1 MKKNIEKILALSL
14 VSSMT
19 FANLSFAEQQ
29 DLIKKSETVY
39 VTVEG
44 NEIKDKSVSVWLNSD
59 KNIKA
64 NDKSNLT
71 NVKDLKTD
79 KELKSENGY
88 LKLDENKKDIY
99 YKGDTDKKLP
109 VDVSVKYFLDG
120 KEMKASE
127 LDGKSGH
134 LKIVITSKNNR
145 YENKTIDGQSKNVYS
160 PYVVVAAMT
169 FDDEKVENITS
180 DDIKVVKDG
189 KNEIVTTVM
198 TPGMKQNL
206 SGIVEDKELDNF
218 KDEVSVEMDIKDYKP
233 VEIYSVITNEFFQEK
248 KNIDSLDKL
257 QNGVKELQDNSQK
270 LVDASVKLSE
280 GQDKLNSGISQ
291 MQTGVTKLHNGSQKL
306 ASSTQQM
313 QGKFSG
319 IQSKVGPIQGYV
331 AQMNDGSLKLYNGV
345 SDYTAAV
352 GKIKENT
359 AKIKEGSE
367 KLAKGATDLDNGVGK
382 LKDAT
387 SQLRAGTE
395 NMKEMTAQKD
405 QLLEKSS
412 QLSNGLNGLAGSY
425 GQLADTVEQIS
436 GKSQQLKDSSAQ
448 FNEKLQ
454 QVAQLAGSADGSA
467 NAEKIARGL
476 ESSAEGL
483 NNAIQQLQA
492 KNEEGQ
498 LNDTIAYLQAQKN
511 VMYVQAESIRNAGS
525 QNAGSQN
532 AGQQKLQAAL
542 SQLAQSSSQLSQGNA
557 DLSNALMRTSA
568 AMNQSKAKLVDS
580 SNQLSQGL
588 GQMGG
593 ALNGADGLSTLKDS
607 IDKLDDATGQIKG
620 GSQTLKEG
628 TLQNEQAMA
637 MLLNGMEEL
646 DKNSSALVEG
656 SSKLS
661 GGLQEFN
668 KQSALLSSLSQ
679 INEKAIIP
687 MSNAINML
695 NDGLGKLDSSTGQL
709 KSGSDELSSG
719 QKEFSSKLKEYKE
732 KGIDELSNKTKDL
745 NKFKDIIDAMS
756 DLAVKDSSFTGTDD
770 NFETKSR
777 IVEKIK

>member
-64 NDKSNLT
+64 DDKSNLK

-127 LDGKSGH
+127 LEGKSGH

-145 YENKTIDGQSKNVYS
+145 YEAKTIDGQSRNVYS

-169 FDDEKVENITS
+169 FDDEKVENVTS
-180 DDIKVVKDG
+180 EDIKVVKDG

-206 SGIVEDKELDNF
+206 SKIVEDKELDNF

-291 MQTGVTKLHNGSQKL
+291 MQTGVTKLHSGSQKL

-331 AQMNDGSLKLYNGV
+331 AQMNDGSLKLYNGI

-359 AKIKEGSE
+359 VKIKEGSE

-454 QVAQLAGSADGSA
+454 QVAQLAGGAETSAS
-467 NAEKIARGL
+467 AEKIARGL

-492 KNEEGQ
+492 NNEEGQ

-525 QNAGSQN
+525 QNAG
-532 AGQQKLQAAL
+532 QQKLQAAL
-542 SQLAQSSSQLSQGNA
+542 AQLAQSSTALSQGNA

-628 TLQNEQAMA
+628 TLQNEKAMA

-709 KSGSDELSSG
+709 KSGSDKLASG

-756 DLAVKDSSFTGTDD
+756 DLAVKDSSFTGTDN

>member
-14 VSSMT
+14 ISSMT

-127 LDGKSGH
+127 LEGKSGH

-145 YENKTIDGQSKNVYS
+145 YEAKTIDGQSRNVYS

-169 FDDEKVENITS
+169 FDDEKVENVTS

-206 SGIVEDKELDNF
+206 RGIVEDKNLDKF

-291 MQTGVTKLHNGSQKL
+291 MQTGVTKLHSGSQKL

-331 AQMNDGSLKLYNGV
+331 AQMNDGSLKLYNGI

-352 GKIKENT
+352 AKIKENT

-467 NAEKIARGL
+467 SAEKIARGL

-525 QNAGSQN
+525 QNAG
-532 AGQQKLQAAL
+532 QQKLQAAL
-542 SQLAQSSSQLSQGNA
+542 AQLAQSSSALSQGNA

-580 SNQLSQGL
+580 SNQLSKGL

-628 TLQNEQAMA
+628 TLQNEKAMA

-709 KSGSDELSSG
+709 KSGSDELASG

-756 DLAVKDSSFTGTDD
+756 DLAVKDSSFTGTDN

>member
-79 KELKSENGY
+79 KMLKSENGY

-127 LDGKSGH
+127 LEGKSGH

-145 YENKTIDGQSKNVYS
+145 YEAKTIDGQSRNVYS

-169 FDDEKVENITS
+169 FDDEKVENVTS

-206 SGIVEDKELDNF
+206 RGIVEDKNLDKF

-291 MQTGVTKLHNGSQKL
+291 MQTGVTKLHSGSQKL

-331 AQMNDGSLKLYNGV
+331 AQMNDGSLKLYNGI

-352 GKIKENT
+352 AKIKQNT
-359 AKIKEGSE
+359 AKIKAGSE
-367 KLAKGATDLDNGVGK
+367 KLAKG
-382 LKDAT
+382 
-387 SQLRAGTE
+387 
-395 NMKEMTAQKD
+395 
-405 QLLEKSS
+405 
-412 QLSNGLNGLAGSY
+412 
-425 GQLADTVEQIS
+425 
-436 GKSQQLKDSSAQ
+436 
-448 FNEKLQ
+448 
-454 QVAQLAGSADGSA
+454 
-467 NAEKIARGL
+467 
-476 ESSAEGL
+476 
-483 NNAIQQLQA
+483 
-492 KNEEGQ
+492 
-498 LNDTIAYLQAQKN
+498 
-511 VMYVQAESIRNAGS
+511 
-525 QNAGSQN
+525 
-532 AGQQKLQAAL
+532 
-542 SQLAQSSSQLSQGNA
+542 
-557 DLSNALMRTSA
+557 
-568 AMNQSKAKLVDS
+568 
-580 SNQLSQGL
+580 
-588 GQMGG
+588 
-593 ALNGADGLSTLKDS
+593 
-607 IDKLDDATGQIKG
+607 
-620 GSQTLKEG
+620 
-628 TLQNEQAMA
+628 
-637 MLLNGMEEL
+637 
-646 DKNSSALVEG
+646 
-656 SSKLS
+656 
-661 GGLQEFN
+661 
-668 KQSALLSSLSQ
+668 
-679 INEKAIIP
+679 
-687 MSNAINML
+687 
-695 NDGLGKLDSSTGQL
+695 
-709 KSGSDELSSG
+709 
-719 QKEFSSKLKEYKE
+719 
-732 KGIDELSNKTKDL
+732 
-745 NKFKDIIDAMS
+745 
-756 DLAVKDSSFTGTDD
+756 
-770 NFETKSR
+770 
-777 IVEKIK
+777 

>member
-88 LKLDENKKDIY
+88 LKLDENKKDVY

-127 LDGKSGH
+127 LEGKSGH

-145 YENKTIDGQSKNVYS
+145 YVAKTIDGQSRNVYS

-169 FDDEKVENITS
+169 FDDEKVENVTS

-319 IQSKVGPIQGYV
+319 IQSKVGPIQGYL
-331 AQMNDGSLKLYNGV
+331 AQMNDGSLKLYNGI

-405 QLLEKSS
+405 KLLEKSS

-454 QVAQLAGSADGSA
+454 QVAQLAGGSETSAS
-467 NAEKIARGL
+467 AEKIARGL

-525 QNAGSQN
+525 QNAG
-532 AGQQKLQAAL
+532 QQQLQAAL
-542 SQLAQSSSQLSQGNA
+542 SQLAKSSSALSKGNA

-568 AMNQSKAKLVDS
+568 AMNQSKAKLIDS

-628 TLQNEQAMA
+628 TLQNEKAMA

-695 NDGLGKLDSSTGQL
+695 NDGLGKLDSSAGQL
-709 KSGSDELSSG
+709 KSGSDELASG

-756 DLAVKDSSFTGTDD
+756 DLAVKDSSFTGTDN

>member
-64 NDKSNLT
+64 NDKSNLK

-109 VDVSVKYFLDG
+109 VDISVKYFLDG

-127 LDGKSGH
+127 LEGKSGH

-145 YENKTIDGQSKNVYS
+145 YEAKTIDGQSRNVYS

-169 FDDEKVENITS
+169 FDDEKVENVTS

-206 SGIVEDKELDNF
+206 SKIVEDKELDNF
-218 KDEVSVEMDIKDYKP
+218 KEEVSVEMDIKEYKP

-291 MQTGVTKLHNGSQKL
+291 MQTGVTKLHSGSQKL

-331 AQMNDGSLKLYNGV
+331 AQMNDGSLKLYNGI

-359 AKIKEGSE
+359 AKIKEGSK

-405 QLLEKSS
+405 RLLEKSS

-436 GKSQQLKDSSAQ
+436 GKSAQLKDSSAQ

-454 QVAQLAGSADGSA
+454 QVAQLAGGAETSAS
-467 NAEKIARGL
+467 AEKIARGL

-492 KNEEGQ
+492 NNEEGQ

-525 QNAGSQN
+525 QNAG
-532 AGQQKLQAAL
+532 QQKLQAAL
-542 SQLAQSSSQLSQGNA
+542 NELAQSSSALSQGNA

-628 TLQNEQAMA
+628 TLQNEKAMA

-709 KSGSDELSSG
+709 KSGSDELASG

-745 NKFKDIIDAMS
+745 NKFKAIIDAMS
-756 DLAVKDSSFTGTDD
+756 DLAVKDSSFTGTDN

>member
-64 NDKSNLT
+64 NDKSNLK

-127 LDGKSGH
+127 LEGKSGH

-145 YENKTIDGQSKNVYS
+145 YEAKTIDGQSRNVYS

-206 SGIVEDKELDNF
+206 SKIVEDKELDNF

-319 IQSKVGPIQGYV
+319 IQSKVGPIQGYI
-331 AQMNDGSLKLYNGV
+331 AQMNDGSLKLYNGI
-345 SDYTAAV
+345 SDYTTAV
-352 GKIKENT
+352 AKIKENT

-454 QVAQLAGSADGSA
+454 QVAQLAGGADGSA
-467 NAEKIARGL
+467 SAEKIARGL

-492 KNEEGQ
+492 NNEEGQ

-525 QNAGSQN
+525 QNAG
-532 AGQQKLQAAL
+532 QQKLQAAL
-542 SQLAQSSSQLSQGNA
+542 NELAQSSSALSQGNA

-628 TLQNEQAMA
+628 TLQNEKAMA

-709 KSGSDELSSG
+709 KSGSDKLASG

-745 NKFKDIIDAMS
+745 NKFKDIVDAMS
-756 DLAVKDSSFTGTDD
+756 DLAVKDSSFTGTDN

>member
-64 NDKSNLT
+64 NDKSNLK

-127 LDGKSGH
+127 LEGKSGH

-145 YENKTIDGQSKNVYS
+145 YEAKTIDGQSRNVYS

-169 FDDEKVENITS
+169 FDDEKVENVTS

-206 SGIVEDKELDNF
+206 TGIVEDKELDNF

-291 MQTGVTKLHNGSQKL
+291 MQTGVTKLHSGSQKL

-331 AQMNDGSLKLYNGV
+331 AQMNDGSLKLYNV
-345 SDYTAAV
+345 ISDYTAAV

-467 NAEKIARGL
+467 SAEKIARGL

-492 KNEEGQ
+492 NNEEGQ

-525 QNAGSQN
+525 QS

-542 SQLAQSSSQLSQGNA
+542 AQLAQSSSALSQGNA

-568 AMNQSKAKLVDS
+568 AMNQSKAKLVDY

-628 TLQNEQAMA
+628 TLQNEKAMA

-709 KSGSDELSSG
+709 KSGSGELASG

-756 DLAVKDSSFTGTDD
+756 DLAVKDSSFTGTDN

>member
-127 LDGKSGH
+127 LEGKSGH

-145 YENKTIDGQSKNVYS
+145 YEAKTIDGQSRNVYS

-169 FDDEKVENITS
+169 FDDEKVENVTS

-206 SGIVEDKELDNF
+206 SEIVEDKELDNF

-291 MQTGVTKLHNGSQKL
+291 MQTGVTKLHSGSQKL

-331 AQMNDGSLKLYNGV
+331 AQMNDGSLKLYNGI

-454 QVAQLAGSADGSA
+454 QVAQLAGGAETSAS
-467 NAEKIARGL
+467 AEKIARGL

-525 QNAGSQN
+525 QNAG
-532 AGQQKLQAAL
+532 QQKLQAAL
-542 SQLAQSSSQLSQGNA
+542 AQLAQSSSALSQGNA

-593 ALNGADGLSTLKDS
+593 ALNGAEGLSTLKDS

-628 TLQNEQAMA
+628 TLQNEKAMA

-709 KSGSDELSSG
+709 KSGSDELASG

>member
-64 NDKSNLT
+64 NDKSNLK

-127 LDGKSGH
+127 LEGKSGH

-145 YENKTIDGQSKNVYS
+145 YEAKTIDGQSRNVYS

-206 SGIVEDKELDNF
+206 SKIVEDKELDNF

-291 MQTGVTKLHNGSQKL
+291 MQTGVTKLHSGSQKL

-331 AQMNDGSLKLYNGV
+331 AQMNYGSLKLYNGI

-454 QVAQLAGSADGSA
+454 QVAQLAGGADGSA
-467 NAEKIARGL
+467 SAEKIARGL

-525 QNAGSQN
+525 QNAG
-532 AGQQKLQAAL
+532 QQKLQAAL
-542 SQLAQSSSQLSQGNA
+542 AQLAQSSSALSQGNA

-628 TLQNEQAMA
+628 TLQNEKAMA

-709 KSGSDELSSG
+709 KSGSDELASG

-756 DLAVKDSSFTGTDD
+756 DLAVKDSSFTGTDN

>member
-127 LDGKSGH
+127 LEGKSGH

-145 YENKTIDGQSKNVYS
+145 YEAKTIDGQSRNVYS

-169 FDDEKVENITS
+169 FDDEKVENVTS

-206 SGIVEDKELDNF
+206 TGIVEDKELDNF

-291 MQTGVTKLHNGSQKL
+291 MQTGVTKLHSGSQKL

-313 QGKFSG
+313 QDKFSG
-319 IQSKVGPIQGYV
+319 LQSKVGPIQGYV
-331 AQMNDGSLKLYNGV
+331 AQMNDGSLKLYNGI

-454 QVAQLAGSADGSA
+454 QVAQLAGGADGSA
-467 NAEKIARGL
+467 STEKIARGL

-492 KNEEGQ
+492 NNEEGQ

-525 QNAGSQN
+525 QNAG
-532 AGQQKLQAAL
+532 QQKLQAAL
-542 SQLAQSSSQLSQGNA
+542 AQLAQSSTALSQGNA

-628 TLQNEQAMA
+628 TLQNEKAMA

-709 KSGSDELSSG
+709 KSGSDKLASG

-756 DLAVKDSSFTGTDD
+756 DLAVKDSSFTGTDN

>member
-14 VSSMT
+14 ISSMT

-59 KNIKA
+59 KNIKT

-127 LDGKSGH
+127 LEGKSGH

-145 YENKTIDGQSKNVYS
+145 YEKKTIDGQSKNVYS

-169 FDDEKVENITS
+169 FDDEKVNNVSS
-180 DDIKVVKDG
+180 DDVKIVKDG

-206 SGIVEDKELDNF
+206 SGIVEDKELDKF

-291 MQTGVTKLHNGSQKL
+291 MQTGVTKLHSGSQKL

-313 QGKFSG
+313 QGNFSG
-319 IQSKVGPIQGYV
+319 LQSKVGPIQGYI
-331 AQMNDGSLKLYNGV
+331 AQMNDGSLKLYNGI

-395 NMKEMTAQKD
+395 NMKQMTAQKD

-425 GQLADTVEQIS
+425 GQLADTVQQIS
-436 GKSQQLKDSSAQ
+436 GKSAQLKDSSAQ
-448 FNEKLQ
+448 FNQKLQ
-454 QVAQLAGSADGSA
+454 QVAQLAGGADGSA
-467 NAEKIARGL
+467 NAEKIALGL
-476 ESSAEGL
+476 ETSAEGL
-483 NNAIQQLQA
+483 DNAIQQLQA
-492 KNEEGQ
+492 KNEDGQ
-498 LNDTIAYLQAQKN
+498 LSDTIAYLQAQKN
-511 VMYVQAESIRNAGS
+511 LMYVQAQSIR
-525 QNAGSQN
+525 NAGSQN

-542 SQLAQSSSQLSQGNA
+542 AQLAQSSSALSQGNA

-568 AMNQSKAKLVDS
+568 AMNQSKSKLVDS
-580 SNQLSQGL
+580 SNKLSQGL

-620 GSQTLKEG
+620 GSQSLKEG
-628 TLQNEQAMA
+628 TLQNEQAMT

-656 SSKLS
+656 SKKLS

-668 KQSALLSSLSQ
+668 KQSTLLSSLSQ
-679 INEKAIIP
+679 INDKAIIP

-695 NDGLGKLDSSTGQL
+695 NDGLGQLDSSTGQL
-709 KSGSDELSSG
+709 KSGSDKLSSG

-745 NKFKDIIDAMS
+745 NKFKDIVDAMS
-756 DLAVKDSSFTGTDD
+756 DLAVKDSSFTGTDN

-777 IVEKIK
+777 IIEKIK

>member
-64 NDKSNLT
+64 NDKSNLK

-127 LDGKSGH
+127 LEGKSGH

-145 YENKTIDGQSKNVYS
+145 YEAKTIDGQSRNVYS

-169 FDDEKVENITS
+169 FDDEKVENVTS

-206 SGIVEDKELDNF
+206 TGIVEDKELDNF

-331 AQMNDGSLKLYNGV
+331 AQMNDGSLKLYNGI

-454 QVAQLAGSADGSA
+454 QVAQLAGGAETSAS
-467 NAEKIARGL
+467 AEKIARGL

-525 QNAGSQN
+525 QNAG
-532 AGQQKLQAAL
+532 QQKLQAAL
-542 SQLAQSSSQLSQGNA
+542 NELAQSSSALSKGNA

-628 TLQNEQAMA
+628 TLQNEKAMA

-709 KSGSDELSSG
+709 KSGSDELASG

-756 DLAVKDSSFTGTDD
+756 DLAVKDSSFTGTDN

>member
-14 VSSMT
+14 ISSMT

-127 LDGKSGH
+127 LEGKSGH

-145 YENKTIDGQSKNVYS
+145 YEAKTIDGQSRNVYS

-169 FDDEKVENITS
+169 FDDEKVENVTS

-206 SGIVEDKELDNF
+206 TGIVEDKNLDKF

-291 MQTGVTKLHNGSQKL
+291 MQTGVTKLHSGSQKL

-331 AQMNDGSLKLYNGV
+331 AQMNDGSLKLHNGI

-352 GKIKENT
+352 AKIKENT
-359 AKIKEGSE
+359 TKIKAGSE

-454 QVAQLAGSADGSA
+454 QVAQLAGGAETSAS
-467 NAEKIARGL
+467 AEKIARGL

-492 KNEEGQ
+492 NNEEGQ

-525 QNAGSQN
+525 QNAG
-532 AGQQKLQAAL
+532 QQKLQAAL
-542 SQLAQSSSQLSQGNA
+542 AQLAQSSTALSQGNA

-628 TLQNEQAMA
+628 TLQNEKAMA

-709 KSGSDELSSG
+709 KSGSDKLASG

-756 DLAVKDSSFTGTDD
+756 DLAVKDSSFTGTDN

>member
-1 MKKNIEKILALSL
+1 MKKNIEKVLALTL
-14 VSSMT
+14 ISSIT

-127 LDGKSGH
+127 LEGKSGH

-145 YENKTIDGQSKNVYS
+145 YEAKTIDGQSRNVYS

-169 FDDEKVENITS
+169 FDDEKVNNVSS

-206 SGIVEDKELDNF
+206 RGIVEDKNLDKF

-291 MQTGVTKLHNGSQKL
+291 MQTGVTKLHSGSQKL

-331 AQMNDGSLKLYNGV
+331 AQMNDGSLKLYNGI

-352 GKIKENT
+352 AKIKENT

-395 NMKEMTAQKD
+395 NMKEMNAQKD

-454 QVAQLAGSADGSA
+454 QVAQLAGGADGSA
-467 NAEKIARGL
+467 SAEKIARGL

-483 NNAIQQLQA
+483 NNVIQQLQA
-492 KNEEGQ
+492 NNEEGQ

-525 QNAGSQN
+525 QNAG
-532 AGQQKLQAAL
+532 QQKLQAAL
-542 SQLAQSSSQLSQGNA
+542 AQLAQSSSALSQGNA

-628 TLQNEQAMA
+628 TLQNEKAMA

-709 KSGSDELSSG
+709 KSGSDKLSSG

-756 DLAVKDSSFTGTDD
+756 DLAVKDSSFTGTDN

>member
-14 VSSMT
+14 ISSMT

-127 LDGKSGH
+127 LEGKSGH

-145 YENKTIDGQSKNVYS
+145 YEKKTIDGQSRNVYS

-169 FDDEKVENITS
+169 FDDEKVNNVSS
-180 DDIKVVKDG
+180 DDVKIVKDG

-206 SGIVEDKELDNF
+206 SGIVEDKNLDKF

-319 IQSKVGPIQGYV
+319 IQGKVGPIQGYI

-395 NMKEMTAQKD
+395 NMKQMNAQKD

-425 GQLADTVEQIS
+425 GQLADTVQQIS
-436 GKSQQLKDSSAQ
+436 GKSAQLKDSSAQ
-448 FNEKLQ
+448 FNQKLQ
-454 QVAQLAGSADGSA
+454 QVAQAAGGVDTSA
-467 NAEKIARGL
+467 NTEKIALGL

-492 KNEEGQ
+492 NNEEGQ

-511 VMYVQAESIRNAGS
+511 VMYAQAESIR
-525 QNAGSQN
+525 NAGSQN

-542 SQLAQSSSQLSQGNA
+542 NELAQSSSALSQGNA

-593 ALNGADGLSTLKDS
+593 ALNGAEGLSTLKDS

-656 SSKLS
+656 SKKLS

-709 KSGSDELSSG
+709 KSGSDKLSSG

-756 DLAVKDSSFTGTDD
+756 DLAVKDSSFTGTDN

-777 IVEKIK
+777 IIEKIK

>member
-127 LDGKSGH
+127 LEGKSGH

-145 YENKTIDGQSKNVYS
+145 YEAKTIDGQSRNVYS

-169 FDDEKVENITS
+169 FDDEKVENVTS
-180 DDIKVVKDG
+180 EDIKVVKDG

-206 SGIVEDKELDNF
+206 SKIVEDKELDNF

-331 AQMNDGSLKLYNGV
+331 AQMNDGSLKLYNGI

-436 GKSQQLKDSSAQ
+436 GKYQQLKDSSAQ

-454 QVAQLAGSADGSA
+454 QVTQLAGGADGSA
-467 NAEKIARGL
+467 SAEKIARGL

-492 KNEEGQ
+492 NNEEGQ

-525 QNAGSQN
+525 QNAG
-532 AGQQKLQAAL
+532 QQKLQAAL
-542 SQLAQSSSQLSQGNA
+542 AQLAQSSSALSQGNA

-628 TLQNEQAMA
+628 TLQNEKAMA

-709 KSGSDELSSG
+709 KSGSDELASG

-756 DLAVKDSSFTGTDD
+756 DLAVKDSSFTGTDN

>member
-127 LDGKSGH
+127 LEGKSGH

-145 YENKTIDGQSKNVYS
+145 YEAKTIDGQSRNVYS

-169 FDDEKVENITS
+169 FDDEKVENVTS

-206 SGIVEDKELDNF
+206 SEIVEDKELDNF

-331 AQMNDGSLKLYNGV
+331 AQMNDGSLKLYNGI

-352 GKIKENT
+352 AKIKENT

-454 QVAQLAGSADGSA
+454 QVAQLAGGAETSAS
-467 NAEKIARGL
+467 AEKIARGL

-492 KNEEGQ
+492 NNEEGQ

-525 QNAGSQN
+525 QNAG
-532 AGQQKLQAAL
+532 QQKLQAAL
-542 SQLAQSSSQLSQGNA
+542 AQLAQSSSALSQGNA

-628 TLQNEQAMA
+628 TLQNEKAMA

-709 KSGSDELSSG
+709 KSGSDKLASG

-756 DLAVKDSSFTGTDD
+756 DLAVKDSSFTGTDN

>member
-1 MKKNIEKILALSL
+1 MKKNIEKVLALTL
-14 VSSMT
+14 ISSIT

-127 LDGKSGH
+127 LEGKSGH

-145 YENKTIDGQSKNVYS
+145 YEAKTIDGQSRNVYS

-169 FDDEKVENITS
+169 FDDEKVNNVSS

-206 SGIVEDKELDNF
+206 RGIVEDKNLDKF

-291 MQTGVTKLHNGSQKL
+291 MQTGVTKLHSGSQKL

-331 AQMNDGSLKLYNGV
+331 AQMNDGSLKLYNGI

-359 AKIKEGSE
+359 AKIKAGSE

-454 QVAQLAGSADGSA
+454 QVAQLAGGAETSAS
-467 NAEKIARGL
+467 AEKIARGL

-525 QNAGSQN
+525 QNA
-532 AGQQKLQAAL
+532 AQQKLQAAL
-542 SQLAQSSSQLSQGNA
+542 AQLAQSSSALSQGNA

-628 TLQNEQAMA
+628 TLQNEKAMA
-637 MLLNGMEEL
+637 MLLNGIKEL

-709 KSGSDELSSG
+709 KSGSDKLASG

-756 DLAVKDSSFTGTDD
+756 DLAVKDSSFTGTDS

>member
-109 VDVSVKYFLDG
+109 VDISVKYFLDG
-120 KEMKASE
+120 KEMRASE
-127 LDGKSGH
+127 LEGKSGH

-145 YENKTIDGQSKNVYS
+145 YEAKTIDGQSRNVYS

-206 SGIVEDKELDNF
+206 SKIVEDKELDNF

-319 IQSKVGPIQGYV
+319 IQSKVGPIQGYI
-331 AQMNDGSLKLYNGV
+331 AQMNDGSLKLYNGI
-345 SDYTAAV
+345 SDYTTAV
-352 GKIKENT
+352 AKIKENT

-395 NMKEMTAQKD
+395 SMKEMTAQKD

-454 QVAQLAGSADGSA
+454 QVAQLAGGAETSASE
-467 NAEKIARGL
+467 EKIARGL

-492 KNEEGQ
+492 NNEEGQ
-498 LNDTIAYLQAQKN
+498 LNDIIAYLQAQKN

-525 QNAGSQN
+525 QNAG
-532 AGQQKLQAAL
+532 QQKLQAAL
-542 SQLAQSSSQLSQGNA
+542 AQLAQSSSALSQGNA

-628 TLQNEQAMA
+628 TLQNEKAMA

-709 KSGSDELSSG
+709 KSGSDKLASG

-756 DLAVKDSSFTGTDD
+756 DLAVKDSSFTGTDN

>member
-64 NDKSNLT
+64 NDKSNLK

-127 LDGKSGH
+127 LEGKSGH

-145 YENKTIDGQSKNVYS
+145 YEAKTIDGQSRNVYS

-206 SGIVEDKELDNF
+206 SEIVEDKELDNF

-291 MQTGVTKLHNGSQKL
+291 MQTGVTKLHSGSQKL

-331 AQMNDGSLKLYNGV
+331 AQMNDGSLKLYNGI

-436 GKSQQLKDSSAQ
+436 GKSAQLKDSSAQ

-454 QVAQLAGSADGSA
+454 QVAQLAGGAETSAS
-467 NAEKIARGL
+467 AEKIARGL

-492 KNEEGQ
+492 NNEEGQ
-498 LNDTIAYLQAQKN
+498 LDETIAYLQAQKN

-525 QNAGSQN
+525 QNAG
-532 AGQQKLQAAL
+532 QQKLQAAL
-542 SQLAQSSSQLSQGNA
+542 AQLAQSSTALSQGNA

-593 ALNGADGLSTLKDS
+593 ALNGADGLSTFKDS

-628 TLQNEQAMA
+628 TLQNEKAMA

-709 KSGSDELSSG
+709 KSGSDKLASG

-756 DLAVKDSSFTGTDD
+756 DLAVKDSSFTGTDN

>member
-127 LDGKSGH
+127 LEGKSGH

-145 YENKTIDGQSKNVYS
+145 YEAKTIDGQSRNVYS

-206 SGIVEDKELDNF
+206 SEIVEDKELDNF

-257 QNGVKELQDNSQK
+257 QNGVKELRDNSQK

-291 MQTGVTKLHNGSQKL
+291 MQTGVTKLHSGSQKL

-331 AQMNDGSLKLYNGV
+331 AQMNDGSLKLYNGI

-359 AKIKEGSE
+359 AKIKAGSE

-454 QVAQLAGSADGSA
+454 QVAQLAGGADGSA
-467 NAEKIARGL
+467 SAEKIARGL

-492 KNEEGQ
+492 NNEEGQ

-525 QNAGSQN
+525 QNAG
-532 AGQQKLQAAL
+532 QQKLQAAL
-542 SQLAQSSSQLSQGNA
+542 AQLAQSSTALSQGNA

-628 TLQNEQAMA
+628 TLQNEKAMA

-709 KSGSDELSSG
+709 KSGSDELASG

-756 DLAVKDSSFTGTDD
+756 DLAVKDSSFTGTDN

>member
-127 LDGKSGH
+127 LEGKSGH

-145 YENKTIDGQSKNVYS
+145 YEAKTIDGQSRNVYS

-169 FDDEKVENITS
+169 FDDEKVENVTS

-206 SGIVEDKELDNF
+206 TGIVEDKELDNF

-291 MQTGVTKLHNGSQKL
+291 MQTGVTKLHSGSQKL

-331 AQMNDGSLKLYNGV
+331 AQMNDGSLKLYNGI

-454 QVAQLAGSADGSA
+454 QVTQLAGGAETSAS
-467 NAEKIARGL
+467 AEKIARGL

-525 QNAGSQN
+525 QNAG
-532 AGQQKLQAAL
+532 QQKLQAAL
-542 SQLAQSSSQLSQGNA
+542 AQLAQSSSALSQGNA

-628 TLQNEQAMA
+628 TLQNEKAMA

-709 KSGSDELSSG
+709 KSGSDKLASG

-756 DLAVKDSSFTGTDD
+756 DLAVKDSSFTGTDS

>member
-1 MKKNIEKILALSL
+1 MKKNIEKVLALTL
-14 VSSMT
+14 ISSMT

-64 NDKSNLT
+64 NDKSNLK

-127 LDGKSGH
+127 LEGKSGH

-145 YENKTIDGQSKNVYS
+145 YEAKTIDGQSRNVYS

-169 FDDEKVENITS
+169 FDDEKVNNVSS

-206 SGIVEDKELDNF
+206 RGIVEDKNLDKF

-291 MQTGVTKLHNGSQKL
+291 MQTGVTKLHSGSHKL

-331 AQMNDGSLKLYNGV
+331 AQMNDGSLKLYNGI

-359 AKIKEGSE
+359 AKIKAGSE

-454 QVAQLAGSADGSA
+454 QVAQLAGGAETSAS
-467 NAEKIARGL
+467 AEKIARGL

-492 KNEEGQ
+492 NNEEGQ

-525 QNAGSQN
+525 QNAG
-532 AGQQKLQAAL
+532 QQKLQAAL
-542 SQLAQSSSQLSQGNA
+542 AQLAQSSSALSQGNA
-557 DLSNALMRTSA
+557 DLSNALTRTSA

-628 TLQNEQAMA
+628 TLQNEKAMA
-637 MLLNGMEEL
+637 MLLNGIKEL

-709 KSGSDELSSG
+709 KSGSDKLASG

-756 DLAVKDSSFTGTDD
+756 DLAVKDSSFTGTDN

>member
-64 NDKSNLT
+64 NDKSNLK

-127 LDGKSGH
+127 LEGKSGH

-145 YENKTIDGQSKNVYS
+145 YEAKTIDGQSRNVYS

-169 FDDEKVENITS
+169 FDDEKVENVTS

-206 SGIVEDKELDNF
+206 SKIVEDKELDNF

-291 MQTGVTKLHNGSQKL
+291 MQTGVTKLHSGSQKL

-331 AQMNDGSLKLYNGV
+331 AQMNDGSLKLYNGI

-454 QVAQLAGSADGSA
+454 QVAQLAGGADGSA
-467 NAEKIARGL
+467 SVEKIARGL

-492 KNEEGQ
+492 NNEEGQ

-525 QNAGSQN
+525 QNAG
-532 AGQQKLQAAL
+532 QQKLQAAL
-542 SQLAQSSSQLSQGNA
+542 AQLAQSSSALSQGNA

-628 TLQNEQAMA
+628 TLQNEKAMA
-637 MLLNGMEEL
+637 MLLKGMEEL
-646 DKNSSALVEG
+646 DENSSALVEG

-709 KSGSDELSSG
+709 KSGSDELASG
-719 QKEFSSKLKEYKE
+719 QKEFSSKLREYKE

>member
-127 LDGKSGH
+127 LEGKSGH

-145 YENKTIDGQSKNVYS
+145 YEAKTIDGQSRNVYS

-169 FDDEKVENITS
+169 FDDEKVENVTS

-189 KNEIVTTVM
+189 KNEIVSTVM

-206 SGIVEDKELDNF
+206 TGIVEDKELDNF

-291 MQTGVTKLHNGSQKL
+291 MQTGVTKLHSGSQKL

-331 AQMNDGSLKLYNGV
+331 AQMNDGSLKLYNGI

-352 GKIKENT
+352 AKIKENT

-395 NMKEMTAQKD
+395 NMKEMNAQKD
-405 QLLEKSS
+405 QLLEKST

-454 QVAQLAGSADGSA
+454 QVAQLAGGAETSAS
-467 NAEKIARGL
+467 AEKIARGL

-492 KNEEGQ
+492 NNEEGQ

-525 QNAGSQN
+525 QNAG
-532 AGQQKLQAAL
+532 QQKLQAAL
-542 SQLAQSSSQLSQGNA
+542 AQLAQSSSQLSQGNA

-628 TLQNEQAMA
+628 TLQNEKAMA

-679 INEKAIIP
+679 INDKAIIP
-687 MSNAINML
+687 MTNAINML

-709 KSGSDELSSG
+709 KSGSDKLSSG

-756 DLAVKDSSFTGTDD
+756 DLAVKDSSFTGTDN

>member
-109 VDVSVKYFLDG
+109 VDISVKYFLDG

-127 LDGKSGH
+127 LEGKSGH

-145 YENKTIDGQSKNVYS
+145 YEAKTIDGQSRNVYS

-206 SGIVEDKELDNF
+206 SKIVEDKELDNF

-291 MQTGVTKLHNGSQKL
+291 MQTGVTKLHSGSQKL

-331 AQMNDGSLKLYNGV
+331 AQMNDGSLKLYNGI

-454 QVAQLAGSADGSA
+454 QVAQLAGGAETSAS
-467 NAEKIARGL
+467 AEKIARGL

-492 KNEEGQ
+492 NNEEGQ

-525 QNAGSQN
+525 QNAG
-532 AGQQKLQAAL
+532 QQKLQAAL
-542 SQLAQSSSQLSQGNA
+542 AQLAQSSSALSQGNA

-593 ALNGADGLSTLKDS
+593 ALNGAEGLSTLKDS

-628 TLQNEQAMA
+628 TLQNEKAMA

-695 NDGLGKLDSSTGQL
+695 NDGLGQLDSSSGQL
-709 KSGSDELSSG
+709 KSGSDKLSSG

-756 DLAVKDSSFTGTDD
+756 DLAVKDSSFTGTDN

>member
-14 VSSMT
+14 ISSMT

-79 KELKSENGY
+79 KMLKSENGY

-127 LDGKSGH
+127 LEGKSGH

-145 YENKTIDGQSKNVYS
+145 YEKKTIDGQSRNVYS

-169 FDDEKVENITS
+169 FDDEKVNNVSS
-180 DDIKVVKDG
+180 DDVKIVKDG

-206 SGIVEDKELDNF
+206 SGIVEDKNLDKF

-319 IQSKVGPIQGYV
+319 LQSKVGPIQGYI
-331 AQMNDGSLKLYNGV
+331 AQMNDGSLKLYNGI

-395 NMKEMTAQKD
+395 NMKQMTAQKD

-425 GQLADTVEQIS
+425 GQLADTVQQIS
-436 GKSQQLKDSSAQ
+436 GKSAQLKDSSAQ

-454 QVAQLAGSADGSA
+454 QVAQLAGGADGSA
-467 NAEKIARGL
+467 NAEKIALGL
-476 ESSAEGL
+476 ETSAEGL

-492 KNEEGQ
+492 KNQDGQ
-498 LNDTIAYLQAQKN
+498 LSDTIAYLQAQKN
-511 VMYVQAESIRNAGS
+511 VMYVQAQSIR
-525 QNAGSQN
+525 NAGSQN

-542 SQLAQSSSQLSQGNA
+542 AQLVQSSSALSQGNA

-568 AMNQSKAKLVDS
+568 LMNQSKSKLVDS

-593 ALNGADGLSTLKDS
+593 ALNGAEGLSTLKDS

-620 GSQTLKEG
+620 GSQSLKEG

-656 SSKLS
+656 SKKLS

-695 NDGLGKLDSSTGQL
+695 NDGLGQLDSSTGQL
-709 KSGSDELSSG
+709 KSGSDKLSSG

-777 IVEKIK
+777 IIEKIK

>member
-14 VSSMT
+14 ISSMT

-127 LDGKSGH
+127 LEGKSGH

-145 YENKTIDGQSKNVYS
+145 YEAKTIDGQSRNVYS

-169 FDDEKVENITS
+169 FDDEKVENIKS
-180 DDIKVVKDG
+180 EDIKVVKDG

-206 SGIVEDKELDNF
+206 SKIVEDKELDNF
-218 KDEVSVEMDIKDYKP
+218 KDEVSVEMDIKDYKS

-291 MQTGVTKLHNGSQKL
+291 MQTGVTKLHSGSQKL

-331 AQMNDGSLKLYNGV
+331 AQMNDGSLKLYNGI

-367 KLAKGATDLDNGVGK
+367 RLAKGATDLDNGVGK

-395 NMKEMTAQKD
+395 NMKQMNAQKD
-405 QLLEKSS
+405 QLLEKST

-425 GQLADTVEQIS
+425 GQLANTVEQIS

-454 QVAQLAGSADGSA
+454 QVAQLAGGADGSA
-467 NAEKIARGL
+467 NAEKIALGL
-476 ESSAEGL
+476 ETSAEGL

-492 KNEEGQ
+492 KNGDGQ
-498 LNDTIAYLQAQKN
+498 LSDTIAYLQAQKN
-511 VMYVQAESIRNAGS
+511 LMYVQAQSIR
-525 QNAGSQN
+525 NAGSQN

-542 SQLAQSSSQLSQGNA
+542 AQLAQSSSALSQGNA

-568 AMNQSKAKLVDS
+568 AMNQSKSKLVDS

-593 ALNGADGLSTLKDS
+593 ALNGAEGLSTLKDS

-620 GSQTLKEG
+620 GSQSLKEG
-628 TLQNEQAMA
+628 TLQNEQAMT

-656 SSKLS
+656 SKKLS

-668 KQSALLSSLSQ
+668 KQSTLLSSLSQ
-679 INEKAIIP
+679 INDKAIIP

-695 NDGLGKLDSSTGQL
+695 NDGLGQLDSSTGQL
-709 KSGSDELSSG
+709 KSGSDKLSSG

-756 DLAVKDSSFTGTDD
+756 DLAVKDSSFTGTDN

-777 IVEKIK
+777 IIEKIK

>member
-99 YKGDTDKKLP
+99 YKGNTDKKLP
-109 VDVSVKYFLDG
+109 VDISVKYFLDG

-127 LDGKSGH
+127 LEGKSGH

-145 YENKTIDGQSKNVYS
+145 YEAKTIDGQSRNVYS

-169 FDDEKVENITS
+169 FDDEKVENVTS

-206 SGIVEDKELDNF
+206 TGIVEDKELDNF

-331 AQMNDGSLKLYNGV
+331 AQMNDGSLKLYNGI

-352 GKIKENT
+352 AKIKENT
-359 AKIKEGSE
+359 AKIKAGSE

-387 SQLRAGTE
+387 SQLRTGTE

-454 QVAQLAGSADGSA
+454 QVAQLAGGADGSA
-467 NAEKIARGL
+467 SAEKIARGL

-492 KNEEGQ
+492 NNEEGQ

-511 VMYVQAESIRNAGS
+511 VMYVQAESIRNA
-525 QNAGSQN
+525 ASQN

-542 SQLAQSSSQLSQGNA
+542 AQLAQSSSALSQGNA

-568 AMNQSKAKLVDS
+568 AMNQSKAKLIDS

-628 TLQNEQAMA
+628 TLQNEKAMA

-709 KSGSDELSSG
+709 KSGSDKLASG

-756 DLAVKDSSFTGTDD
+756 DLAVKDSSFTGTDN

>member
-127 LDGKSGH
+127 LEGKSGH

-145 YENKTIDGQSKNVYS
+145 YEAKTIDGQSRNVYS

-169 FDDEKVENITS
+169 FDDEKVENVTS

-206 SGIVEDKELDNF
+206 TGIVEDKELDNF
-218 KDEVSVEMDIKDYKP
+218 KDEISMEMDVKDYKP

-291 MQTGVTKLHNGSQKL
+291 MQTGVTKLHSGSQKL

-331 AQMNDGSLKLYNGV
+331 AQMNDGSLKLYNGI

-352 GKIKENT
+352 AKIKENT

-454 QVAQLAGSADGSA
+454 QVAQLAGGADGSA
-467 NAEKIARGL
+467 SAEKIARGL

-492 KNEEGQ
+492 NNEEGQ
-498 LNDTIAYLQAQKN
+498 LDDTIAYLQAQKN

-525 QNAGSQN
+525 QNAG
-532 AGQQKLQAAL
+532 QQKLQAAL
-542 SQLAQSSSQLSQGNA
+542 AQLAQSSSALSQGNA

-628 TLQNEQAMA
+628 TLQNEKAMA

-709 KSGSDELSSG
+709 KSGSDELASG

-756 DLAVKDSSFTGTDD
+756 DLAVKDSSFTGTDN

>member
-71 NVKDLKTD
+71 NVKNLKTD

-127 LDGKSGH
+127 LEGKSGH

-145 YENKTIDGQSKNVYS
+145 YEAKTIDGQSRNVYS

-169 FDDEKVENITS
+169 FDDEKVENVTS

-206 SGIVEDKELDNF
+206 RGIVEDKNLDKF

-291 MQTGVTKLHNGSQKL
+291 MQTGVTKLHSGSQKL

-319 IQSKVGPIQGYV
+319 LQSKVGPIQGYV
-331 AQMNDGSLKLYNGV
+331 AQMNDGSLKLYNGI

-405 QLLEKSS
+405 RLLEKSS

-454 QVAQLAGSADGSA
+454 QVAQLAGGAETSAS
-467 NAEKIARGL
+467 AEKIARGL

-492 KNEEGQ
+492 NNEEGQ

-525 QNAGSQN
+525 QNAG
-532 AGQQKLQAAL
+532 QQKLQAAL
-542 SQLAQSSSQLSQGNA
+542 AQLAQSSSALSQGNA

-580 SNQLSQGL
+580 SNQLSKGL

-593 ALNGADGLSTLKDS
+593 SLNGADGLSTLKDS

-628 TLQNEQAMA
+628 TLQNEKAMA

-709 KSGSDELSSG
+709 KSGSDELASG

-756 DLAVKDSSFTGTDD
+756 DLAVKDSSFTGTDN

>member
-127 LDGKSGH
+127 LEGKSGH

-145 YENKTIDGQSKNVYS
+145 YEAKTIDGQSRNVYS

-169 FDDEKVENITS
+169 FDDEKVENVTS

-206 SGIVEDKELDNF
+206 SKIVEDKELDNF

-248 KNIDSLDKL
+248 KNIESLDKL

-291 MQTGVTKLHNGSQKL
+291 MQTGVTKLHSGSQKL

-331 AQMNDGSLKLYNGV
+331 AQMNDGSLKLYNGI

-395 NMKEMTAQKD
+395 NMKEMNAQKD

-454 QVAQLAGSADGSA
+454 QVAQLAGGADGSVS
-467 NAEKIARGL
+467 AEKIARGL

-492 KNEEGQ
+492 NNEEGQ

-525 QNAGSQN
+525 QNAG
-532 AGQQKLQAAL
+532 QQKLQAAL
-542 SQLAQSSSQLSQGNA
+542 AQLAQSSTALSQGNA

-628 TLQNEQAMA
+628 TLQNEKAMA

-709 KSGSDELSSG
+709 KSGSDELASG
-719 QKEFSSKLKEYKE
+719 QKEFSSKLREYKE

>member
-88 LKLDENKKDIY
+88 LKLDENKKDVY

-127 LDGKSGH
+127 LEGKSGH

-145 YENKTIDGQSKNVYS
+145 YEAKTIDGQSRNVYS

-169 FDDEKVENITS
+169 FDDEKVENVTS

-206 SGIVEDKELDNF
+206 NKIVEDKELDNF

-331 AQMNDGSLKLYNGV
+331 AQMNDGSLKLYNGI

-359 AKIKEGSE
+359 AKIKAGSE
-367 KLAKGATDLDNGVGK
+367 KLAKGVTDLDNGVGK

-454 QVAQLAGSADGSA
+454 QVAQLAGGAETSAS
-467 NAEKIARGL
+467 AEKIARGL

-492 KNEEGQ
+492 NNEEGQ

-525 QNAGSQN
+525 QNAG
-532 AGQQKLQAAL
+532 QQKLQAAL
-542 SQLAQSSSQLSQGNA
+542 AQLAQSSSALSQGNA

-628 TLQNEQAMA
+628 TLQNEKAMA

-709 KSGSDELSSG
+709 KSGSDELASG

-756 DLAVKDSSFTGTDD
+756 DLAVKDSSFTGTDN

>member
-14 VSSMT
+14 ISSMT

-127 LDGKSGH
+127 LEGKSGH

-145 YENKTIDGQSKNVYS
+145 YEAKTIDGQSRNVYS

-169 FDDEKVENITS
+169 FDDEKVENVTS

-206 SGIVEDKELDNF
+206 RGIVEDKNLDKF

-291 MQTGVTKLHNGSQKL
+291 MQTGVTKLHSGSQKL

-331 AQMNDGSLKLYNGV
+331 AQMNDGSLKLYNGI

-454 QVAQLAGSADGSA
+454 QVAQLAGGAETSAST
-467 NAEKIARGL
+467 EKIARGL

-492 KNEEGQ
+492 NNEEGQ

-525 QNAGSQN
+525 QNAG
-532 AGQQKLQAAL
+532 QQKLQAAL
-542 SQLAQSSSQLSQGNA
+542 AQLAQSSSALSQGNA

-628 TLQNEQAMA
+628 TLQNEKAMA

-709 KSGSDELSSG
+709 KSGSDKLASG

-756 DLAVKDSSFTGTDD
+756 DLAVKDSSFTGTDN

>member
-14 VSSMT
+14 ISSMT

-127 LDGKSGH
+127 LEGKSGH

-145 YENKTIDGQSKNVYS
+145 YEAKTIDGQSRNVYS

-169 FDDEKVENITS
+169 FDDEKVENVTS

-206 SGIVEDKELDNF
+206 RGIVEDKNLDKF

-291 MQTGVTKLHNGSQKL
+291 MQTGVTKLHSGSQKL

-319 IQSKVGPIQGYV
+319 LQSKVGPIQGYV
-331 AQMNDGSLKLYNGV
+331 AQMNDGSLKLYNGI

-454 QVAQLAGSADGSA
+454 QVAQLAGGADGSA
-467 NAEKIARGL
+467 SAEKIARGL

-492 KNEEGQ
+492 NNEEGQ

-525 QNAGSQN
+525 QNAG
-532 AGQQKLQAAL
+532 QQKLQAAL
-542 SQLAQSSSQLSQGNA
+542 AQLAQSSSALSQGNA

-628 TLQNEQAMA
+628 TLQNEKAMA

-709 KSGSDELSSG
+709 KSGSDKLASG

-756 DLAVKDSSFTGTDD
+756 DLAVKDSSFTGTDN

>member
-127 LDGKSGH
+127 LEGKSGH

-145 YENKTIDGQSKNVYS
+145 YEAKTIDGQSRNVYS

-169 FDDEKVENITS
+169 FDDEKVENVTS

-206 SGIVEDKELDNF
+206 SKIVEDKELDNF

-248 KNIDSLDKL
+248 KNIESLDKL

-291 MQTGVTKLHNGSQKL
+291 MQTGVTKLHSGSQKL

-331 AQMNDGSLKLYNGV
+331 AQMNDGSLKLYNGI

-454 QVAQLAGSADGSA
+454 QVAQLAGGAETSAS
-467 NAEKIARGL
+467 AEKIARGL

-492 KNEEGQ
+492 NNEEGQ

-525 QNAGSQN
+525 QNAG
-532 AGQQKLQAAL
+532 QQKLQAAL
-542 SQLAQSSSQLSQGNA
+542 AQLAQSSSALSQGNA

-580 SNQLSQGL
+580 SNQLSKGL

-628 TLQNEQAMA
+628 TLQNEKAMA

-709 KSGSDELSSG
+709 KSGSDKLASG

-745 NKFKDIIDAMS
+745 NKFKDIVDAMS

>member
-64 NDKSNLT
+64 NDKSNLK

-127 LDGKSGH
+127 LEGKSGH

-145 YENKTIDGQSKNVYS
+145 YEAKTIDGQSRNVYS

-169 FDDEKVENITS
+169 FDDEKVENVTS
-180 DDIKVVKDG
+180 EDIKVVKDG

-206 SGIVEDKELDNF
+206 SKIVEDKELDNF

-270 LVDASVKLSE
+270 LVDASVKLSQ

-291 MQTGVTKLHNGSQKL
+291 MQTGVTKLHSGSQKL

-331 AQMNDGSLKLYNGV
+331 AQMNDGSLKLYNGI

-454 QVAQLAGSADGSA
+454 QVAQLAGGVETSAS
-467 NAEKIARGL
+467 AEKIARGL

-492 KNEEGQ
+492 NNEEGQ

-525 QNAGSQN
+525 QNAG
-532 AGQQKLQAAL
+532 QQKLQAAL
-542 SQLAQSSSQLSQGNA
+542 AQLAQSSSALSQGNA

-628 TLQNEQAMA
+628 TLQNEKAMA

-709 KSGSDELSSG
+709 KSGSDKLASG

-756 DLAVKDSSFTGTDD
+756 DLAVKDSSFTGTDN

>member
-14 VSSMT
+14 ISSMT

-127 LDGKSGH
+127 LEGKSGH

-145 YENKTIDGQSKNVYS
+145 YEKKTIDGQSKNVYS

-169 FDDEKVENITS
+169 FDDEKVNNVSS
-180 DDIKVVKDG
+180 DDVKIVKDG

-206 SGIVEDKELDNF
+206 SGIVEDKNLDKF

-319 IQSKVGPIQGYV
+319 LQEKVGPIQGYV

-352 GKIKENT
+352 AKIKEST

-395 NMKEMTAQKD
+395 NMKQMNAQKD
-405 QLLEKSS
+405 QLLEKST

-425 GQLADTVEQIS
+425 GQLANTVEQIS

-454 QVAQLAGSADGSA
+454 QVAQLAGGADGSA
-467 NAEKIARGL
+467 NAEKIALGL
-476 ESSAEGL
+476 ETSAEGL

-492 KNEEGQ
+492 KNEDGQ
-498 LNDTIAYLQAQKN
+498 LSDTIAYLQAQKN
-511 VMYVQAESIRNAGS
+511 LMYVQAQSIR
-525 QNAGSQN
+525 NAGSQN

-542 SQLAQSSSQLSQGNA
+542 NELAQSSSALSQGNA

-568 AMNQSKAKLVDS
+568 AMNQSKSKLVDS
-580 SNQLSQGL
+580 SNKLSQGL

-620 GSQTLKEG
+620 GSQSLKEG

-656 SSKLS
+656 SKKLS

-709 KSGSDELSSG
+709 KSGSDKLSSG

-756 DLAVKDSSFTGTDD
+756 DLAVKDSSFTGTDN

-777 IVEKIK
+777 IIEKIK

>member
-14 VSSMT
+14 ISSMT

-127 LDGKSGH
+127 LEGKSGH

-145 YENKTIDGQSKNVYS
+145 YEAKTIDGQSRNVYS

-169 FDDEKVENITS
+169 FDDEKVNNVSS
-180 DDIKVVKDG
+180 DDVKIVKDG

-206 SGIVEDKELDNF
+206 SGIVEDKNLDKF

-319 IQSKVGPIQGYV
+319 IQGKVGPIQGYI
-331 AQMNDGSLKLYNGV
+331 AQMNDGSLKLYNGI

-454 QVAQLAGSADGSA
+454 QVAKLAGGADGSA
-467 NAEKIARGL
+467 STEKIARGL

-492 KNEEGQ
+492 NNEEGQ

-525 QNAGSQN
+525 QNAG
-532 AGQQKLQAAL
+532 QQKLQAAL
-542 SQLAQSSSQLSQGNA
+542 AQLAQSSSALSQGNA

-568 AMNQSKAKLVDS
+568 AMNQSKSKLVDS

-593 ALNGADGLSTLKDS
+593 ALNGAEGLSTLKDS

-620 GSQTLKEG
+620 GSQSLKEG

-656 SSKLS
+656 SKKLS

-695 NDGLGKLDSSTGQL
+695 NDGLGQLDSSTGQL
-709 KSGSDELSSG
+709 KSGSDKLSSG

-745 NKFKDIIDAMS
+745 NKFKDIIDAMI
-756 DLAVKDSSFTGTDD
+756 DLAVKDSSFTGTDN